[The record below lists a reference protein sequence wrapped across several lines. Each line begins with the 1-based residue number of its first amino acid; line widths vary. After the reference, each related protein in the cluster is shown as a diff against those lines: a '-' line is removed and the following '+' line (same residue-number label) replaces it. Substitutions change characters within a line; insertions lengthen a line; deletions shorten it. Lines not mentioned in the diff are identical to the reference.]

1 MAISTLIYQT
11 IAGITP
17 LDEISMDAA
26 RSRQDTLT
34 KPLGSL
40 GRLEALSIQ
49 LAGIFANPIPEIR
62 RKCVMIAAGDHGV
75 VAEGVSAYP
84 QEVTPQMVLNF
95 LSGGAAINV
104 LARHVSSEIV
114 VIDAGVAA
122 DLEPHPLLTSEKIG
136 KGTNNFAVGPAM
148 TNQQAI
154 QCLEVGI
161 KAATREIGL
170 GTDLIACGEMGIG
183 NTTSSSAI
191 TAVITGSDPNVTTGR
206 GTGLEDEGLA
216 NKVDVI
222 KRGIKLNN
230 ADPSNGLDVLTKLG
244 GFEIGV
250 LSGIMLGAAA
260 NHKPVLVDGFISGAA
275 ALIAWR
281 LSPLVVDYF
290 ISAHRSV
297 EPGHSVGLESMGIS
311 PLLTMDM
318 RLGEG
323 TGAALAMP
331 IVEAAVKC
339 LSQMATFE
347 QAGVS
352 ERNEDDDEVS
362 N

>member
-1 MAISTLIYQT
+1 
-11 IAGITP
+11 
-17 LDEISMDAA
+17 
-26 RSRQDTLT
+26 
-34 KPLGSL
+34 
-40 GRLEALSIQ
+40 
-49 LAGIFANPIPEIR
+49 
-62 RKCVMIAAGDHGV
+62 MIAAGDHGV

-122 DLEPHPLLTSEKIG
+122 DLDPHPLLISEKVG
-136 KGTNNFAVGPAM
+136 KGTNNFAIGPAM

-154 QCLEVGI
+154 QCLEIGI
-161 KAATREIGL
+161 RAVTSEIDL

-191 TAVITGSDPNVTTGR
+191 TAAVTGVDPGATTGR

-222 KRGIKLNN
+222 RRAIKLNN

-260 NHKPVLVDGFISGAA
+260 NHRPVLVDGFISGAA
-275 ALIAWR
+275 ALIAWK
-281 LSPLVVDYF
+281 LSPLAVNYF
-290 ISAHRSV
+290 IGAHRSV
-297 EPGHSVGLESMGIS
+297 EPGHGIGLEAMGIS

-352 ERNEDDDEVS
+352 ERNEDDDEGP

>member
-1 MAISTLIYQT
+1 
-11 IAGITP
+11 
-17 LDEISMDAA
+17 
-26 RSRQDTLT
+26 
-34 KPLGSL
+34 
-40 GRLEALSIQ
+40 
-49 LAGIFANPIPEIR
+49 
-62 RKCVMIAAGDHGV
+62 
-75 VAEGVSAYP
+75 
-84 QEVTPQMVLNF
+84 
-95 LSGGAAINV
+95 
-104 LARHVSSEIV
+104 
-114 VIDAGVAA
+114 
-122 DLEPHPLLTSEKIG
+122 
-136 KGTNNFAVGPAM
+136 
-148 TNQQAI
+148 
-154 QCLEVGI
+154 
-161 KAATREIGL
+161 
-170 GTDLIACGEMGIG
+170 MGIG

-222 KRGIKLNN
+222 RRAIKLNN

-281 LSPLVVDYF
+281 LSPLVVNYF

-311 PLLTMDM
+311 PILTMDM

>member
-1 MAISTLIYQT
+1 MAISDLIDKTL
-11 IAGITP
+11 AGIPP
-17 LDEISMDAA
+17 LDKISMDSA
-26 RSRQDTLT
+26 RNRQDTLT

-49 LAGIFANPIPEIR
+49 LAGIFATPMPEIR

-122 DLEPHPLLTSEKIG
+122 DLDPHPLLISEKVG
-136 KGTNNFAVGPAM
+136 KGTNNFAIGPAM

-154 QCLEVGI
+154 QCLEIGI
-161 KAATREIGL
+161 RAAISEIDL

-191 TAVITGSDPNVTTGR
+191 TAAVTGVDPEATTGR
-206 GTGLEDEGLA
+206 GTGLEDEALA
-216 NKVDVI
+216 HKVDVI
-222 KRGIKLNN
+222 RRAIKLNN
-230 ADPSNGLDVLTKLG
+230 ADSSNGLDVLTKLG

-250 LSGIMLGAAA
+250 LAGIMLGAAA
-260 NHKPVLVDGFISGAA
+260 NHRPVLVDGFISGAA
-275 ALIAWR
+275 ALIAWK
-281 LSPLVVDYF
+281 LSPLAVNYF
-290 ISAHRSV
+290 IGAHRSV
-297 EPGHSVGLESMGIS
+297 EPGHGIGLEAMGIS
-311 PLLTMDM
+311 PLLAMDM

-323 TGAALAMP
+323 SGAALAMP

-352 ERNEDDDEVS
+352 ERNEDDDEGS